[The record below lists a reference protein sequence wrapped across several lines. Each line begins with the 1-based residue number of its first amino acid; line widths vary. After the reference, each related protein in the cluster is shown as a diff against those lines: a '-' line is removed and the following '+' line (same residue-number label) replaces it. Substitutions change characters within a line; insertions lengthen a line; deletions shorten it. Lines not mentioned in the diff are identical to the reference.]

1 MKTDAVLQSDVQ
13 KAIRWEPLLDEAEI
27 GVTVKDGVVTL
38 SGYVD
43 SYVKKMEA
51 ENATKR
57 VIGVRALAENIKVK
71 FARSFSKTDGEIA
84 SEVLL
89 ALKRNWSIPSDNIT
103 VKVEDGWVTL
113 DGELKWN
120 YQKEAAQHAVH
131 DLAGVKGV
139 DNNIRI
145 KSSRHDAIEKKD
157 IEHAL
162 KRSTIDDSKIKVS
175 VSDDVVT
182 LSGTVDSWYQKG
194 EAGRITWN
202 TPGVCHVKNDLDIDY
217 EMDFS

>member
-1 MKTDAVLQSDVQ
+1 MKTDTALQLDVQ
-13 KAIRWEPLLDEAEI
+13 KAILWEPLLDEAEI
-27 GVTVKDGVVTL
+27 GVTVKNGVVTL

-43 SYVKKMEA
+43 NYVKKLEA

-71 FARSFSKTDGEIA
+71 FASSFSRTDAEIA
-84 SEVLL
+84 DEVLV
-89 ALKRNWSIPSDNIT
+89 ALKRNWSIPSEKIS

-113 DGELKWN
+113 DGELTWN

-131 DLAGVKGV
+131 YFVGVKGV

-145 KSSRHDAIEKKD
+145 KSGRNDAIEKKD

-162 KRSTIDDSKIKVS
+162 KRSTIDDSNIKVS
-175 VSDDVVT
+175 VSDNVVT

-202 TPGVCHVKNDLDIDY
+202 TPGVSHVKNDLDIDY
-217 EMDFS
+217 EIDFG